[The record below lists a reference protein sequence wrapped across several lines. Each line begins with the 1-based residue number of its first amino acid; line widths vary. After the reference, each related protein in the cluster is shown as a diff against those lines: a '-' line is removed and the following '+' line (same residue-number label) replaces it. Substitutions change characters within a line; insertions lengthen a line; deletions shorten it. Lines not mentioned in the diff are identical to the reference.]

1 MLSFSDAQLQ
11 VLFATYMWPFM
22 RCLAMV
28 QTAPV
33 FGHRAIPQRV
43 KISLAFMLAV
53 IIGPAV
59 PPNSIID
66 PFSGTG
72 ILMVLQQFIVGAALG
87 FGLRVVFAAF
97 ELAGDLIGLQMG
109 LGFASFLDPQRNAP
123 SPILA
128 TFLML
133 TATCVFMSI
142 DGHLTLIVTLVESF
156 NTIPVGP
163 SPLASIDWMRMAG
176 LGTLVFSSGVQI
188 ALPVMGSV
196 LALNIALGFIS
207 RSAPQ
212 LSIFNIGFAITLIAG
227 MLALW
232 ITLGAM
238 AGPISR
244 ITSMGV
250 PYLR

>member
-1 MLSFSDAQLQ
+1 VLSFSDTEVQL
-11 VLFATYMWPFM
+11 LFATYMWPFM

-33 FGHRAIPQRV
+33 FSHRAIPQRV
-43 KISLAFMLAV
+43 KLALAFMLAV

-59 PPNSIID
+59 GAQSVVD
-66 PFSGTG
+66 PFSGAG
-72 ILMVLQQFIVGAALG
+72 ILMVVQQFVVGAAIG

-109 LGFASFLDPQRNAP
+109 LGFASFLDPARNAP
-123 SPILA
+123 SPVLA

-133 TATCVFMSI
+133 TATLVFMSI

-156 NTIPVGP
+156 TTIPVGP
-163 SPLASIDWMRMAG
+163 SPLAAIDWMRMAH
-176 LGTLVFSSGVQI
+176 LGTLVFSSGVQL

-196 LALNIALGFIS
+196 LMLNIALGFIS

-212 LSIFNIGFAITLIAG
+212 LSIFNIGFAITLMAG

-232 ITLGAM
+232 VTLGAM
-238 AGPISR
+238 VGPISR
-244 ITSMGV
+244 ITTMGV

>member
-1 MLSFSDAQLQ
+1 MLSFSDADLQL
-11 VLFATYMWPFM
+11 LFATYMWPFM
-22 RCLAMV
+22 RCMAMV

-43 KISLAFMLAV
+43 KIALAFMLAV
-53 IIGPAV
+53 IIGPAIPV
-59 PPNSIID
+59 NSVID
-66 PFSGTG
+66 PFSGAG
-72 ILMVLQQFIVGAALG
+72 ILMVMQQFVVGAAIG

-109 LGFASFLDPQRNAP
+109 LGFAAFLDPQRNSP
-123 SPILA
+123 SPVLS

-133 TATCVFMSI
+133 TATLVFMMN

-163 SPLASIDWMRMAG
+163 SPLAAIDWMRMAM
-176 LGTLVFSSGVQI
+176 LGSLVFSSGVQI
-188 ALPVMGSV
+188 ALPVLGSV

-212 LSIFNIGFAITLIAG
+212 LSIFNIGFAITLLAG

-232 ITLGAM
+232 VTLGAM
-238 AGPISR
+238 AGPIAR
-244 ITSMGV
+244 ITEMGV

>member
-1 MLSFSDAQLQ
+1 VLSFSDAELQL
-11 VLFATYMWPFM
+11 LFATYMWPFM

-33 FGHRAIPQRV
+33 FSHRAIPQRV
-43 KISLAFMLAV
+43 KLGLAIMLAV
-53 IIGPAV
+53 IIGPTVQSQAV
-59 PPNSIID
+59 ID
-66 PFSGTG
+66 PFSGAG
-72 ILMVLQQFIVGAALG
+72 ILMVVQQFVVGAAIG

-97 ELAGDLIGLQMG
+97 ELAGDLMGLQMG
-109 LGFASFLDPQRNAP
+109 LGFASFLDPARNAP
-123 SPILA
+123 SPVLA

-133 TATCVFMSI
+133 TATLVFMSI

-176 LGTLVFSSGVQI
+176 LGSLVFSSGLQL

-196 LALNIALGFIS
+196 LMLNIALGFIS

-212 LSIFNIGFAITLIAG
+212 LSIFNIGFAITLLAG
-227 MLALW
+227 MGALW
-232 ITLGAM
+232 VSLGAM

>member
-1 MLSFSDAQLQ
+1 MLSFSDAELQL
-11 VLFATYMWPFM
+11 LFATYMWPFM

-33 FGHRAIPQRV
+33 FSHRAIPQRV
-43 KISLAFMLAV
+43 KLGLAVLLAV
-53 IIGPAV
+53 IIGPALPTTAV
-59 PPNSIID
+59 ID
-66 PFSGTG
+66 PFSGAG
-72 ILMVLQQFIVGAALG
+72 ILMVVQQFVVGAAIG

-97 ELAGDLIGLQMG
+97 ELAGDLMGLQMG
-109 LGFASFLDPQRNAP
+109 LGFASFLDPARNAP
-123 SPILA
+123 SPVLS

-133 TATCVFMSI
+133 TATLVFMSV

-156 NTIPVGP
+156 NAIPVGP
-163 SPLASIDWMRMAG
+163 SPLAAIDWMRMAT
-176 LGTLVFSSGVQI
+176 LGSLVFSSGVQL

-196 LALNIALGFIS
+196 MMINIALGFVS

-212 LSIFNIGFAITLIAG
+212 LSIFNIGFAITLLAG

-232 ITLGAM
+232 VSLGAM

-244 ITSMGV
+244 ITTMGV
-250 PYLR
+250 PYLK